1 MFRLNIDYEY
11 VTAIDV
17 KEYTYCPMIPWI
29 MYNFDV
35 TIPPTISMKY
45 SSIDVEEKEAIA
57 KKLKLPK
64 PWIFEGK
71 FINRKYKAMGIVDIV
86 AGDKRVIVVEVKKN
100 YRKFYDHFK
109 VQLMFYA
116 WLVNSTYK
124 PVHKAVLVL
133 GKKAIEYEVTDRD
146 LEKIRRIIRK
156 IREIRSKE
164 KPPIINQIPQK
175 CNNCWYRRYCPN
187 TIYD

>member
-64 PWIFEGK
+64 PWIFAVS
-71 FINRKYKAMGIVDIV
+71 YTHLTLPTKA
-86 AGDKRVIVVEVKKN
+86 
-100 YRKFYDHFK
+100 
-109 VQLMFYA
+109 
-116 WLVNSTYK
+116 
-124 PVHKAVLVL
+124 
-133 GKKAIEYEVTDRD
+133 
-146 LEKIRRIIRK
+146 
-156 IREIRSKE
+156 
-164 KPPIINQIPQK
+164 
-175 CNNCWYRRYCPN
+175 
-187 TIYD
+187 